1 MVMKKVQSIL
11 IAMLLAMSMVAFGQ
25 SAPDAQGTQEGH
37 GEGRGRGRGAGMM
50 NPDAQLE
57 HMSTELNL
65 TDAQKTKIKPIL
77 EDTSKQMQQL
87 RQDSSLSEQ
96 DRRAKMQ
103 EIHQNAMSQ
112 VRPILNADQQKK
124 LESMHGPHG
133 GPGEHGRK
141 PDHDQSSSPQ

>member
-1 MVMKKVQSIL
+1 MKKAQSIL
-11 IAMLLAMSMVAFGQ
+11 ITMLLAMSVVAFGQ
-25 SAPDAQGTQEGH
+25 SAPDAQATQEGH
-37 GEGRGRGRGAGMM
+37 GEGRGHGRGAGIM

-103 EIHQNAMSQ
+103 EIHQNALSQ
-112 VRPILNADQQKK
+112 VRPILNAEQQKK
-124 LESMHGPHG
+124 LESMHGPHR

-141 PDHDQSSSPQ
+141 PDHDQSSSSQ